1 MEINNVDQLMRNL
14 GNYLDKYYYFA
25 IAGGVIITAIIIYF
39 SLKLRLKVINKSKGK
54 TDAPSDT
61 GSMIMSF
68 LIGSNPDILNKMVDE
83 KAKHKDKI
91 IEEIKKFN
99 KIKEFKKVNESTVEI
114 QVDIDGEDHW
124 YRAQTTADGH
134 KPKILS
140 LSKIK

>member
-1 MEINNVDQLMRNL
+1 MQNI

-25 IAGGVIITAIIIYF
+25 IAGGVIVTAIIVYF
-39 SLKLRLKVINKSKGK
+39 SLKLRLKIINKSKGK
-54 TDAPSDT
+54 TNASSDT

-83 KAKHKDKI
+83 KAKHKEKI
-91 IEEIKKFN
+91 IEEIKKFS
-99 KIKEFKKVNESTVEI
+99 KIKDFKKVNENTVEI

-134 KPKILS
+134 KPRIIS

>member
-25 IAGGVIITAIIIYF
+25 IAGGVIVTAIIIYF

-68 LIGSNPDILNKMVDE
+68 LIGSNPEILNKMVDE
-83 KAKHKDKI
+83 KAKHKEKI

-114 QVDIDGEDHW
+114 SVDIDGEDHW
-124 YRAQTTADGH
+124 YRAQTTADEH
-134 KPKILS
+134 KPRILS
-140 LSKIK
+140 LTKIK